1 MVAQQPAPP
10 RPRGGSSIDGAG
22 LLSVFVQT
30 AALGVFILACFLI
43 YRNTAANL
51 ARQGIVSGFDFMWRR
66 SGFNITPHLVDF
78 DPEASFARALLVG
91 FLNTLLLSAIAIVAS
106 TILGFLIGLA
116 RVSPNWLAR
125 KLSLGYVETFRN
137 IPLLLQIFF
146 WYFGVLRTLPRP
158 RESIELFGVAFLN
171 NRGFN
176 VPIPTGDGRLQLVGF
191 GLLISLAIIGARH
204 FCMRDGRRRRWL
216 DVAILVVLPLAVALV
231 SGFRV
236 TWDVPH
242 ISGFNFVGGPALSPE
257 LVAIAIALSLYQT
270 SFIAEAVRGGVL
282 SVPRGQ
288 IEAAR
293 SLGLAERSILRL
305 IVLPQAL
312 RAILPPLITLHLST
326 LKNSSLGAAIGYP
339 ELVSVFAGTTLS
351 LVGQAVEIMSLT
363 LMIYLLMG
371 LIVSGVL
378 NIVDWRLRAR
388 GGHVSG

>member
-1 MVAQQPAPP
+1 MVAQQPAAP

-66 SGFNITPHLVDF
+66 SGFNITPHLVAF
-78 DPEASFARALLVG
+78 GPEASFARALLVG

-125 KLSLGYVETFRN
+125 KLSLCYVETFRN

-158 RESIELFGVAFLN
+158 RESIELFGAIFLN
-171 NRGFN
+171 NRGFY
-176 VPIPTGDGRLQLVGF
+176 VPTPIGDGWLQLVGC
-191 GLLISLAIIGARH
+191 GLLVSLVIIGGRH
-204 FCMRDGRRRRWL
+204 FCMRDGQHRWWL
-216 DVAILVVLPLAVALV
+216 DVALLVGLPLAVALAA
-231 SGFRV
+231 GFGV

-242 ISGFNFVGGPALSPE
+242 ISGFNFVGGAALSPE

-351 LVGQAVEIMSLT
+351 LVGQAVEIMSVT

>member
-1 MVAQQPAPP
+1 MVAQQPASPKPP
-10 RPRGGSSIDGAG
+10 GGSSSDGAG

-30 AALGVFILACFLI
+30 VALGVFILACFLI

-51 ARQGIVSGFDFMWRR
+51 ARQGIVSGFEFMWRR
-66 SGFNITPHLVDF
+66 SGFNITPHLVAF
-78 DPEASFARALLVG
+78 GPEASFARALLVG

-106 TILGFLIGLA
+106 TILGFLIRLA

-125 KLSLGYVETFRN
+125 KLSLCYVETFRN

-146 WYFGVLRTLPRP
+146 WYFGVLRTLPMP
-158 RESIELFGVAFLN
+158 RESIELFRAIFLN
-171 NRGFN
+171 NRGFY
-176 VPIPTGDGRLQLVGF
+176 VPIPIGDRWLQLVGC
-191 GLLISLAIIGARH
+191 GLLVSLVIIGGRH
-204 FCMRDGRRRRWL
+204 FYMRDGQHRWWL
-216 DVAILVVLPLAVALV
+216 DVALLVGLPLAVALA
-231 SGFRV
+231 SGFGV

-242 ISGFNFVGGPALSPE
+242 ISGFNFVGGAALSPE
-257 LVAIAIALSLYQT
+257 LVAIAIALSTYQT

-351 LVGQAVEIMSLT
+351 LVGQAVEIMSVT

-388 GGHVSG
+388 EGHVSG